1 MPSTKQNKV
10 ARLLQK
16 ELGDIFQK
24 KSRRLFHNRMI
35 TVTVVRISPDLL
47 IAKVYLSIYPSKN
60 NEDTL
65 ALVRQHAGELRYELG
80 NRIRHQVRKIPELN
94 FFIDDSLDYIENID
108 RLLKEDQDSEP
119 GPDRQSDQ
127 KFDSNPDP
135 NSDESPNK
143 SRDLNQNQSPNK
155 NSGQNPDDNPDENP
169 DNNPDNNSNKN

>member
-24 KSRRLFHNRMI
+24 KSRRLFQNKMI

-65 ALVRQHAGELRYELG
+65 ALVRHHAGEIRYELG

-108 RLLKEDQDSEP
+108 RLLKEDQNESP
-119 GPDRQSDQ
+119 NQ
-127 KFDSNPDP
+127 NPDP
-135 NSDESPNK
+135 GY
-143 SRDLNQNQSPNK
+143 RA
-155 NSGQNPDDNPDENP
+155 ENP
-169 DNNPDNNSNKN
+169 DNNPDNKPDQNSDDNSNKNLT

>member
-24 KSRRLFHNRMI
+24 RSKQDFEDKMI

-47 IAKVYLSIYPSKN
+47 VAKVYLSIFPSKN

-65 ALVRQHAGELRYELG
+65 ALIRQHANEIRYDLG
-80 NRIRHQVRKIPELN
+80 NRIRNQVRKIPELN

-108 RLLKEDQDSEP
+108 RLLKEDQDKQQDGGE
-119 GPDRQSDQ
+119 D
-127 KFDSNPDP
+127 
-135 NSDESPNK
+135 
-143 SRDLNQNQSPNK
+143 K
-155 NSGQNPDDNPDENP
+155 NED
-169 DNNPDNNSNKN
+169 

>member
-1 MPSTKQNKV
+1 MEGKVMASTKQQKV

-24 KSRRLFHNRMI
+24 KSKLFENKMI

-60 NEDTL
+60 NENTL
-65 ALVRQHAGELRYELG
+65 ALIREHASEIRYELG

-108 RLLKEDQDSEP
+108 RLLNEDQHKD
-119 GPDRQSDQ
+119 DDQ
-127 KFDSNPDP
+127 HKDNGQDTK
-135 NSDESPNK
+135 NDE
-143 SRDLNQNQSPNK
+143 
-155 NSGQNPDDNPDENP
+155 
-169 DNNPDNNSNKN
+169 

>member
-1 MPSTKQNKV
+1 MASTKQQKV

-24 KSRRLFHNRMI
+24 KSKLFENKMI

-60 NEDTL
+60 NENTL
-65 ALVRQHAGELRYELG
+65 ALVREHASEIRYELG

-108 RLLKEDQDSEP
+108 RLLSEDQH
-119 GPDRQSDQ
+119 
-127 KFDSNPDP
+127 
-135 NSDESPNK
+135 
-143 SRDLNQNQSPNK
+143 RDDDQNQDNGQDTK
-155 NSGQNPDDNPDENP
+155 NDE
-169 DNNPDNNSNKN
+169 